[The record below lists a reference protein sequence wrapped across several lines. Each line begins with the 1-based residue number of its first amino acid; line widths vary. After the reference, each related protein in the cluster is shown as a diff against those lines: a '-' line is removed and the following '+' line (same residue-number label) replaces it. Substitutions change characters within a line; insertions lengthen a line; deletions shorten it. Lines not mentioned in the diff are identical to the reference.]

1 MWGGKKKFKT
11 NPRWKTPCETSKR
24 VNGPRG
30 NDETLYFIRDSRL
43 DCRGDRSVRRRRER
57 EMTVD
62 PRDIPSRSRQVQ
74 CMRVADTC
82 GDYTAAKLGPP
93 RFPPRVPAAAAA
105 SQRASYASTG
115 AGTQARRACTTSQ
128 PVVVVVDR
136 CTSACESHAELT
148 PENAPPRPT
157 VCVFWMEPLGGG
169 GGRKKNKT
177 KYNIMSNRS
186 AENAKIILLRLAVV
200 SLSRGVL
207 NCVPRRDAMKTVK
220 YYNRHERINR

>member
-43 DCRGDRSVRRRRER
+43 DCRSDRSVRRRRER

-93 RFPPRVPAAAAA
+93 RFPPRVPAAA

-128 PVVVVVDR
+128 PVVVVVVDR
-136 CTSACESHAELT
+136 CTSACESHAEHT

-169 GGRKKNKT
+169 GERKKKQSKIQYYVEPKRGKREN
-177 KYNIMSNRS
+177 NIITFSGSFIITRS
-186 AENAKIILLRLAVV
+186 IKLFTAT
-200 SLSRGVL
+200 
-207 NCVPRRDAMKTVK
+207 RRDENCKILQSTWTNK
-220 YYNRHERINR
+220 